1 MKKPTLFSVLALT
14 LIGLLALT
22 AGAFAQDPAPVDPAP
37 PADPAFVADPD
48 VTIGDVTANSE
59 AYYGQR
65 LTLEGNVDELVNIR
79 MFIIGEAGLLGANQL
94 LVINN
99 TGQEFPFGLTRDVT
113 VRVTGTVYPHY
124 TDGGFDQVWSMLN
137 TEPMMHQDPMMSE
150 TPMVDPAMQPQHGQ
164 MMGRAFWQADDY
176 GFAARVVEARFG
188 NFTILYLDSM
198 DAITILEENF

>member
-1 MKKPTLFSVLALT
+1 MKKPTLFSALTFT
-14 LIGLLALT
+14 LIGLLVLA
-22 AGAFAQDPAPVDPAP
+22 AGAFAQDPAPVDPAA
-37 PADPAFVADPD
+37 PADPAFVGDPD
-48 VTIGDVTANSE
+48 VTISDVTANSE

-65 LTLEGNVDELVNIR
+65 LTLDGNVDELVNIR

-113 VRVTGTVYPHY
+113 VRVTGTIFPHY
-124 TDGGFDQVWSMLN
+124 TDGGFDQVWSMVN
-137 TEPMMHQDPMMSE
+137 TEPMMRQDPAVSE
-150 TPMVDPAMQPQHGQ
+150 TPMADPAMQPQHGE

-198 DAITILEENF
+198 DAITILEENL